1 MTMNTPA
8 SLTDTLCCVVIKERG
23 DLSSW
28 MLQDKR
34 ADATPSLMDKFMCKT
49 EPEAREAN
57 QTLKWTR
64 QITALAGV
72 MLQKDE
78 NVDPGTATVHTL
90 KWASFDAAKRGQPP
104 RLEPGQGQIPQ
115 LPHQE
120 IDPPSA
126 LLRAGT
132 VKQKVFGGF
141 GGYAHV
147 GTWTLPANKRQS
159 YAMIFLARLC
169 NYTHKYEFSEDYSRA
184 DLSYQINCCC
194 CAPIPPCAPALFT
207 VPWFLL
213 HDEMVQMSHDGS
225 HWHRNTS
232 CCLSDM
238 KLSYNLVAVLKP
250 DGTNARFHD
259 DLAKCAPVMMLISR

>member
-104 RLEPGQGQIPQ
+104 RLEPGQGQMPRSPSCPTKRLIPR
-115 LPHQE
+115 
-120 IDPPSA
+120 A
-126 LLRAGT
+126 L
-132 VKQKVFGGF
+132 
-141 GGYAHV
+141 
-147 GTWTLPANKRQS
+147 
-159 YAMIFLARLC
+159 
-169 NYTHKYEFSEDYSRA
+169 
-184 DLSYQINCCC
+184 C
-194 CAPIPPCAPALFT
+194 CAQA
-207 VPWFLL
+207 
-213 HDEMVQMSHDGS
+213 Q
-225 HWHRNTS
+225 
-232 CCLSDM
+232 
-238 KLSYNLVAVLKP
+238 
-250 DGTNARFHD
+250 
-259 DLAKCAPVMMLISR
+259 